1 MKFLK
6 INNENILFLKDFINS
21 MGSSAKKFR
30 YYSKRSPELS
40 IKNHIVTYL
49 LFEKDSVS
57 YGHLDKDED
66 KVWLG
71 LCTKEGH
78 YGKGYGKR
86 MMQKLIDSYQGDIY
100 LSVDIDN
107 QKAIH
112 VYKMFDFE
120 ILKETE
126 NIIYM
131 RRKNDTSI

>member
-1 MKFLK
+1 
-6 INNENILFLKDFINS
+6 
-21 MGSSAKKFR
+21 
-30 YYSKRSPELS
+30 
-40 IKNHIVTYL
+40 
-49 LFEKDSVS
+49 
-57 YGHLDKDED
+57 
-66 KVWLG
+66 
-71 LCTKEGH
+71 
-78 YGKGYGKR
+78 